1 MSARK
6 RRPGKVGFDPLA
18 TVIEHVIAAATRA
31 RERAY
36 APYSKYRVGAAI
48 ATESGLI
55 YTGCNVEN
63 ASFPAGICAERS
75 AIAAMIAAGD
85 RDPIACAIVTGG
97 APAPPCGMCRQVLV
111 EFAPA
116 LAVVS
121 VAGDGRTARGSLA
134 ELLPHAFTPERLGA

>member
-1 MSARK
+1 MSAKKK
-6 RRPGKVGFDPLA
+6 RAPFDPLA
-18 TVIEHVIAAATRA
+18 PVIERLVVAATRA

-75 AIAAMIAAGD
+75 AIASMIAAGD
-85 RDPIACAIVTGG
+85 RDPIACVIVTGG

-111 EFAPA
+111 EFADHMPI
-116 LAVVS
+116 VS
-121 VAGDGRTARGSLA
+121 VGIVGKKAERQRLELA
-134 ELLPHAFTPERLGA
+134 EIMPAVFRLPER